1 MISGI
6 QQKSAIQFCCASENL
21 SRCLSSKQ
29 ADGLLGR
36 LEVSSGEQNNVCVGG
51 EGVAGGASIE
61 SVGM

>member
-1 MISGI
+1 
-6 QQKSAIQFCCASENL
+6 
-21 SRCLSSKQ
+21 
-29 ADGLLGR
+29 LLGR